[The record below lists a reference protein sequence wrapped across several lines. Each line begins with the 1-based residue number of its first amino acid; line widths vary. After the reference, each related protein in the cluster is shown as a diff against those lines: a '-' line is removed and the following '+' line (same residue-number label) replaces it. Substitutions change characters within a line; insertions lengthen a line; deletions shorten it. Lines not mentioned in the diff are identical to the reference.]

1 MEKSIVESFDTFI
14 TEMYM
19 GPADG
24 AGSVKKFNNRQEKL
38 SHDPKAVSA
47 DPEGFG
53 NGGNSGA
60 PTDTVGAI
68 GEEGPTMM
76 SDRLGDIEPEGYPS
90 AAGQDAA
97 ITPANAQVVSH
108 NNMRGEPKLTNMQK

>member
-1 MEKSIVESFDTFI
+1 MENSIIESFDTFI

-24 AGSVKKFNNRQEKL
+24 AASVKKFNNRQEKL
-38 SHDPKAVSA
+38 SYDPEAVSA

-53 NGGNSGA
+53 NGGNAGA
-60 PTDTVGAI
+60 PAGAVG
-68 GEEGPTMM
+68 EDGPTMM

-90 AAGQDAA
+90 AAGQRQE
-97 ITPANAQVVSH
+97 ITPAGAQVVSH